1 MTFDIPPGA
10 TALSEDGISV
20 VFADGEENVTVAGY
34 NAMTFVI
41 EFRLYGETF
50 YIKAE
55 DLSPFVAG
63 GVNG

>member
-20 VFADGEENVTVAGY
+20 VFADGEENVTVA
-34 NAMTFVI
+34 AFDASTRTI

-50 YIKAE
+50 YTAE
-55 DLSPFVAG
+55 RICRND
-63 GVNG
+63 